1 MDAAAIGSLGKCTPC
16 LDAAITGSDPAGL
29 ESVPDAVVLVT
40 LIQQFALGGGQK
52 MAAPCLVAVCLDCRK
67 QQLGAVSKTGLV
79 TA

>member
-1 MDAAAIGSLGKCTPC
+1 MVCRMSLGKCVPC
-16 LDAAITGSDPAGL
+16 LDAAIKAGEPPGL

-40 LIQQFALGGGQK
+40 LVQQFNLGGGQK

-67 QQLGAVSKTGLV
+67 QQVGTVSKTGLV